1 MIDETLVEWR
11 EWGTEAFAD
20 ARADNRP
27 VLLYL
32 TAPWCDWCHRME
44 REAYG
49 NPAVAANVGDDFVPV
64 RVDADR
70 RPRVRERYQM
80 GGFPSTV
87 FLTPDGEVITGA
99 TYLSTEALR
108 SVLERVREAWIERG
122 DAAGRIPRALQDP
135 DPPRGTLDDR
145 IEAHMAGQLEVAYDD
160 TYGGWGTDAKFPLPN
175 TVSFALKRDRER
187 ALRTLDAVYTHLYD
201 TYDGGFYRYASNRDW
216 SDPHREKLLDEN
228 AALVRTFADAYLYTG
243 EDSYR
248 GPALGTVDYLTTD
261 LWTGKAFAGSQAG
274 DDDYY
279 TLEPTEREG
288 TDPPHVDET
297 AFADRNGLAV
307 EALFRLHAY
316 TDDEASRRY
325 AERALSYVRETLVDD
340 GAVARFDGPDSEV
353 GLLADQARTLGALT
367 TAEQITGEGVDAARR
382 VADWTVE
389 HCRIEDGT
397 FLDARADA
405 DSPALL
411 DRPLRP
417 LDTTVELA
425 NHLVDLAVLADEES
439 YRTTARE
446 ALSAFAGARDRMG
459 VEVAGYA
466 TAAARI
472 VDAPLTIRVADDAG
486 SDLHW
491 AALRM
496 SDPEKVVVPGADG
509 DRGTA
514 RVHLGDATS
523 EPAETPAELQ
533 RRVEEMS

>member
-1 MIDETLVEWR
+1 MNDETLVEWR
-11 EWGTEAFAD
+11 EWGPAAFDEAREAD
-20 ARADNRP
+20 RP

-32 TAPWCDWCHRME
+32 TAPWCEWCHRME
-44 REAYG
+44 RESYG
-49 NPAVAANVGDDFVPV
+49 NPAVAANIDDDFVPV

-108 SVLERVREAWIERG
+108 SVLERVRETWTERG
-122 DAAGRIPRALQDP
+122 DSAGRIPRALQDP
-135 DPPRGTLDDR
+135 DPPRGSLDDR
-145 IEAHMAGQLEVAYDD
+145 IEAHMAGQLEVAFDD
-160 TYGGWGTDAKFPLPN
+160 TSGGWGTDAKFPLPN
-175 TVSFALKRDRER
+175 TVAFALKRDRDR

-228 AALVRTFADAYLYTG
+228 AALVRAFADAYLYTG
-243 EDSYR
+243 DENYR

-261 LWTGKAFAGSQAG
+261 LWTGEAFAGSQAG
-274 DDDYY
+274 GDYY

-288 TDPPHVDET
+288 ADPPHVDST
-297 AFADRNGLAV
+297 VFADRNGLAC
-307 EALFRLHAY
+307 EALLRLHAY
-316 TDDEASRRY
+316 TDDGASRRY
-325 AERALSYVRETLVDD
+325 ADRALAHVRETLVDG
-340 GAVARFDGPDSEV
+340 GAVTHFDGPDSET
-353 GLLADQARTLGALT
+353 GLLTDQARVLGALT
-367 TAEQITGEGVDAARR
+367 TSEQVTGEGVAAARE

-389 HCRIEDGT
+389 HCRADDGT
-397 FLDARADA
+397 FLDAPTDA
-405 DSPALL
+405 DTPALL

-425 NHLVDLAVLADEES
+425 NALVDLSVLTGEED
-439 YRTTARE
+439 YRDVARE
-446 ALSAFAGARDRMG
+446 SLSAFAGARDRMG

-466 TAAARI
+466 TAAARL
-472 VDAPLTIRVADDAG
+472 VDAPLTVHVADDPG
-486 SDLHW
+486 SDLHR

-496 SDPEKVVVPGADG
+496 SDHEKVVVPDADG

-514 RVHLGDATS
+514 WVVLDGATS
-523 EPAETPAELQ
+523 DPAASPAELQ
-533 RRVEEMS
+533 RRVEEIT